1 MKLLAIDGNSIIN
14 RAFYGIKLL
23 STKEGQYTNAVY
35 GFINILNRLLEKE
48 APDCVAVAFDLKA
61 PTFRHKMYDAYK
73 AGRHTMPDELRQQ
86 FPIIKEWL
94 TLAGYS
100 YIECE
105 GYEADDI
112 LGTLAASAQKSGN
125 SCVIAT
131 GDRDSLQLVSDSTR
145 VLLTVTKMG
154 HPEITDYTTDK
165 LFEDYGLTPNEMI
178 ELKSLMGDS
187 SDNIPGVTG
196 VGQKTA
202 SDLITKYHSIDYI
215 YEHLD
220 ELDIK
225 DSVRAKLAAD
235 KDNAF
240 LSRMLGTISCDAP
253 IDANIEAYKIG
264 EGDKTSLS
272 QLMTKLEFFK
282 LMEKMNI
289 TPSTVTVAQKQ
300 DVCDTCFKI
309 GTGADIK
316 DSVDIYIDGN
326 SFSAVSGKIVC
337 NLNEAELVAILENEY
352 ITKRVYDYKNLC
364 KKYCNIKAVKFDAML
379 AAYLCNPSAS
389 DYSLPRLIA
398 EYGTNIQIENCDD
411 ELLLSAAQFATCCN
425 GLTKL
430 LEQSG
435 QLQLLYDIEVPLARV
450 LSNME
455 TVGFL
460 ADFDGLNQHSALL
473 QQRIEELTNEIYNLA
488 GEKFNLNSPKQLGQI
503 LFVKLGL
510 PAKKKTKSGF
520 STNAEVLEELRY
532 DFPIVDMILQ
542 YRQLAKL
549 KSTYCDGL
557 LGCRGTD
564 GRIHSTFN
572 QTEARTGRISS
583 LEPNLQNIPVRT
595 EEGKILRKFFI
606 ARDGYVLCD
615 ADYSQI
621 ELRVLASMAKDEV
634 MIDAF
639 RSDTDIH
646 TVTAS
651 QVFNIPVQM
660 VLPVMRSRAKAVNFG
675 IVYGIG
681 AFSLAKDIGVSR
693 KEADTYIKNYLD
705 TYKGIAAYM
714 ENTIENAKRDGY
726 VSTLFG
732 RRRYLPELSASNGML
747 RAFGERVARNAPIQ
761 GTAADIIKIAMIK
774 VSERLQ
780 KEIPTAKL
788 ILQVHDEL
796 IVECEEKDKTTVC
809 KILEYEMSH
818 AATLAVELKVDAHSG
833 KNWLEAKD

>member
-1 MKLLAIDGNSIIN
+1 
-14 RAFYGIKLL
+14 
-23 STKEGQYTNAVY
+23 
-35 GFINILNRLLEKE
+35 
-48 APDCVAVAFDLKA
+48 
-61 PTFRHKMYDAYK
+61 
-73 AGRHTMPDELRQQ
+73 
-86 FPIIKEWL
+86 
-94 TLAGYS
+94 
-100 YIECE
+100 
-105 GYEADDI
+105 
-112 LGTLAASAQKSGN
+112 
-125 SCVIAT
+125 
-131 GDRDSLQLVSDSTR
+131 
-145 VLLTVTKMG
+145 
-154 HPEITDYTTDK
+154 
-165 LFEDYGLTPNEMI
+165 MI

-202 SDLITKYHSIDYI
+202 TDLITKYHSIDYI
-215 YEHLD
+215 YKHLD

-473 QQRIEELTNEIYNLA
+473 QQRIE
-488 GEKFNLNSPKQLGQI
+488 
-503 LFVKLGL
+503 
-510 PAKKKTKSGF
+510 
-520 STNAEVLEELRY
+520 
-532 DFPIVDMILQ
+532 
-542 YRQLAKL
+542 
-549 KSTYCDGL
+549 
-557 LGCRGTD
+557 
-564 GRIHSTFN
+564 
-572 QTEARTGRISS
+572 
-583 LEPNLQNIPVRT
+583 
-595 EEGKILRKFFI
+595 
-606 ARDGYVLCD
+606 
-615 ADYSQI
+615 
-621 ELRVLASMAKDEV
+621 
-634 MIDAF
+634 
-639 RSDTDIH
+639 
-646 TVTAS
+646 
-651 QVFNIPVQM
+651 
-660 VLPVMRSRAKAVNFG
+660 
-675 IVYGIG
+675 
-681 AFSLAKDIGVSR
+681 
-693 KEADTYIKNYLD
+693 
-705 TYKGIAAYM
+705 
-714 ENTIENAKRDGY
+714 
-726 VSTLFG
+726 
-732 RRRYLPELSASNGML
+732 
-747 RAFGERVARNAPIQ
+747 
-761 GTAADIIKIAMIK
+761 
-774 VSERLQ
+774 
-780 KEIPTAKL
+780 
-788 ILQVHDEL
+788 
-796 IVECEEKDKTTVC
+796 
-809 KILEYEMSH
+809 
-818 AATLAVELKVDAHSG
+818 
-833 KNWLEAKD
+833 